1 MLKQPIVV
9 PITTDLQRSYL
20 PLHTR
25 DYICSTK
32 QVSKYYTAKPK
43 KMINLQSVQFK
54 DRAFCNCINAKK
66 NKNPSNGNEDKHTT
80 LVLVADLQLLSQQQI
95 CCPNEWGSM
104 NCITYVTS

>member
-1 MLKQPIVV
+1 MNLLITKMHIMLKQPIVV

-66 NKNPSNGNEDKHTT
+66 K
-80 LVLVADLQLLSQQQI
+80 
-95 CCPNEWGSM
+95 
-104 NCITYVTS
+104 